1 VNESN
6 RAKSVCRGCAK
17 ASVRPFFDLGELP
30 LAGGFLTEEQ
40 VASEQRYPLVV
51 SVCEHCGLVQIV
63 SPVDPAI
70 LFQDYSFATG
80 TIPGLVKHFGGYAQW
95 ISDTLG
101 PQSVIE
107 FGCNDGTLIA
117 ALEERGIRSLGVDLA
132 ANITEMARAQGRN
145 VLTGA
150 FGPPMVAELQSQ
162 MGQVD
167 VVTGSNVFAHNADPV
182 AILEA
187 ADSLLAPE
195 GVLCLEVMYAGDL
208 LDQLQWDT
216 LYHEHL
222 TFYSLGTL
230 GGLLGRYG
238 FEPISALR
246 IPMHGGSLRLA
257 AARRGRRRVDGSV
270 ADLQAWEGELSL
282 NEASTWDGF
291 TVDCRRRI
299 DAFADTMRRLSEG
312 ASIWGYGA
320 AGKATMW
327 VNVCEMDY
335 LEALVDAS
343 PLRFGKLMP
352 GTHTPIVSPEEFARH
367 QPDYV
372 FVSAWNY
379 LDAIRANEPDY
390 AGYWIVPLPEMRIE

>member
-1 VNESN
+1 MNEPN
-6 RAKSVCRGCAK
+6 RVKDVCRGCTK
-17 ASVRPFFDLGELP
+17 AAVRPFFDLGELP
-30 LAGGFLTEEQ
+30 LAGGFLTQEQ
-40 VASEQRYPLVV
+40 VASEQRYPLLI

-80 TIPGLVKHFGGYAQW
+80 TIPGLVKHFDGYAQW
-95 ISDTLG
+95 IYDTLG
-101 PQSVIE
+101 PKSVIE

-132 ANITEMARAQGRN
+132 ANITEMAREQGRN

-150 FGPPMVAELQSQ
+150 FGPPMVDELREQ

-167 VVTGSNVFAHNADPV
+167 LVTGSNVFAHNADPV

-257 AARRGRRRVDGSV
+257 AARTGHRPADGSV
-270 ADLQAWEGELSL
+270 ADLQAWEGENSL
-282 NEASTWDGF
+282 NEASTWDRF
-291 TVDCRRRI
+291 TIDCRRRI
-299 DAFADTMRRLSEG
+299 DAFAGTMRRLSAG

-352 GTHTPIVSPEEFARH
+352 GTHTPIVSPEEFGRH

-379 LDAIRANEPDY
+379 LDAIRANEPEY